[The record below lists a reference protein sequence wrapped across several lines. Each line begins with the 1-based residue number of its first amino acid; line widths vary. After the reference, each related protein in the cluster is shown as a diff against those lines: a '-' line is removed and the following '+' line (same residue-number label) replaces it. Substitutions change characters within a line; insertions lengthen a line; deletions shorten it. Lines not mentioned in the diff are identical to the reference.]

1 MQLRV
6 EKLRVINLFGYKDI
20 ELDLNEVTVLVGDN
34 GTGKSTLLRIIHSL
48 ITLNDSDALRL
59 CSRAEVWLSEGVR
72 IIYTNYHTDDS
83 KVVLKKAVID
93 TINAN
98 DFSTENINAAELLE
112 LIQKKINS
120 YDNGRKKDNFKVIY
134 KKTRMASV
142 RYIKDFL
149 NDNSV
154 EFISTID
161 LSANSRL
168 NFTTMEGEDAN
179 MLDSYIAIELEK
191 IYEHPNAIRRRNL
204 MKELNRFLEGS
215 QKSIKRILGGLVIVC
230 SRSGRLPFQSLS
242 SGEKQ
247 LLFILL
253 KVANT
258 LPRDAIFLMDEP
270 EISLHLNWQEMLIDS
285 IHKINPAAQII
296 IVTHSPGIIMNG
308 YRDAFRDMRNIE
320 MDFK

>member
-1 MQLRV
+1 MQLKV

-48 ITLNDSDALRL
+48 ITLNESDALRL
-59 CSRAEVWLSEGVR
+59 CSRAEVWLSAGVR
-72 IIYTNYHTDDS
+72 ITYTNYHADDS
-83 KVVLKKAVID
+83 NVLKKAVLD

-98 DFSTENINAAELLE
+98 DFNTENINAKELLE
-112 LIQKKINS
+112 LIQKKVS
-120 YDNGRKKDNFKVIY
+120 DYDKSLKKDNFKIIY
-134 KKTRMASV
+134 NRV
-142 RYIKDFL
+142 RVSPVKYIKDFL

-154 EFISTID
+154 EFISTVD

-179 MLDSYIAIELEK
+179 MLDSYINIELEK
-191 IYEHPNAIRRRNL
+191 MYDNANAIRRRNL
-204 MKELNRFLEGS
+204 MKELNKFLEGS
-215 QKSIKRILGGLVIVC
+215 QKSIKRIRGGLIIVC
-230 SRSGRLPFQSLS
+230 NRSGSLPFQSLS

-258 LPRDAIFLMDEP
+258 LPSDAIFLMDEP

-285 IHKINPAAQII
+285 IQRINPAAQII

>member
-1 MQLRV
+1 MQLNV

-48 ITLNDSDALRL
+48 ITLNDSDALKL
-59 CSRAEVWLSEGVR
+59 CSRAEVWLSGGVR
-72 IIYTNYHTDDS
+72 ITYTNYHADES
-83 KVVLKKAVID
+83 NVLKKAVLD
-93 TINAN
+93 TINAD
-98 DFSTENINAAELLE
+98 DFSMDNLDAHELLQ
-112 LIQKKINS
+112 LIQKKI
-120 YDNGRKKDNFKVIY
+120 YDYSKFRKKDNFKIMY
-134 KKTRMASV
+134 DRV
-142 RYIKDFL
+142 RVTSLRYTKDFL
-149 NDNSV
+149 SDNSV
-154 EFISTID
+154 EFISTVD

-179 MLDSYIAIELEK
+179 MLDSYITVELEK
-191 IYEHPNAIRRRNL
+191 IHEHPNAIRRRNL
-204 MKELNRFLEGS
+204 IKELNRFLEGS
-215 QKSIKRILGGLVIVC
+215 QKSIKRARGGLTIVC
-230 SRSGRLPFQSLS
+230 NRSGNLPFQSLS

-258 LPRDAIFLMDEP
+258 LPSDAVFLMDEP